1 MTQLHRALLTGVF
14 LTLAAVSAQAET
26 VHGALSLN
34 GFNVSVT
41 DPSVGSTLAD
51 ATKIVAGSTIYGGTA
66 TGSFAPIESPSPTVF
81 AGNTVDLNNLTA
93 FTLNLGN
100 FGMFTV
106 TGVGSGGTVL
116 TNPRKNEVLSV
127 YFVGTFTPG
136 AGLPGVTAGL
146 ASVLVN
152 YGSVQNG
159 VVSEGITLQAP
170 PAVPEPASVALA
182 GIGLAGLGLV
192 RALRKRSV

>member
-1 MTQLHRALLTGVF
+1 VNQLHRALLTGAF
-14 LTLAAVSAQAET
+14 LALASISAQAET
-26 VHGALSLN
+26 VHGSLSLN
-34 GFNVSVT
+34 GFTVNVT
-41 DPSVGSTLAD
+41 NPAGGTLAD
-51 ATKIVAGSTIYGGTA
+51 ATKIVANSTIYGGTA
-66 TGSFAPIESPSPTVF
+66 TGSFAPIDSPTPTIF

-100 FGMFTV
+100 FGTFTV

-116 TNPRKNEVLSV
+116 TSPRTNTVLSV

-182 GIGLAGLGLV
+182 GIGLAGVGLV
-192 RALRKRSV
+192 RVLRKRSV